1 MNSVEQTPTVRIRW
15 TADLADGVQDLAWSP
30 DGRWLAAAVV
40 SGPLVVIDGATGEI
54 HREWSGHDGGTLKL
68 AWSREGRWLASGGQ
82 DGHARVWDPASGE
95 ERVKLAGG
103 NDWVGGVSFS
113 PYADL
118 LITAAGKELRAWSH
132 DGRLLHA
139 TKPHASTITDLAW
152 HPHQPLLASSA
163 YGQVHLWDWQ
173 SPDAPAE
180 RTLPHPSSL
189 LGVRWSPNGRYLV
202 CGCQDNKLRGWTWPE
217 AQDFQMSGYL
227 TKVRVL
233 TWDPTSHWLA
243 AADREIVTLWDFAQG
258 PPMGKAPLDLEGAL
272 DVVRD
277 LAFHPD
283 RPWLAAGD
291 QSGGL
296 VVWTLRGREPQV
308 VWHGALRG
316 GFQRL
321 AWHPQDRWLAVGGE
335 DGAIAAFEFKR

>member
-1 MNSVEQTPTVRIRW
+1 MSSVDKTPAVRVRW
-15 TADLADGVQDLAWSP
+15 TANLADGVQDLAWSP
-30 DGRWLAAAVV
+30 DGCWLAAAAV
-40 SGPLVVIDGATGEI
+40 SGPLAVIDGATGEVA
-54 HREWSGHDGGTLKL
+54 REWSGHDGGTLGL
-68 AWSREGRWLASGGQ
+68 TWSREGRWLASGGQ
-82 DGHARVWDPASGE
+82 DGQARVWDPASGE

-103 NDWVGGVSFS
+103 SDWVGGVSFS
-113 PYADL
+113 PCADL
-118 LITAAGKELRAWSH
+118 LITAAGKELRAWSF
-132 DGRLLHA
+132 DGRLLHD

-152 HPHQPLLASSA
+152 HPRQPLLASSA
-163 YGQVHLWDWQ
+163 YGKIHLWDWQ
-173 SPDAPAE
+173 SPDIPVE
-180 RTLPHPSSL
+180 QTLPHLSSL
-189 LGVRWSPNGRYLV
+189 LVVRWSPNGRFLV

-233 TWDPTSHWLA
+233 TWDPTSRWLA
-243 AADREIVTLWDFAQG
+243 TADRESVTLWDFAQG
-258 PPMGKAPLDLEGAL
+258 PPMGQAPLDLEGAL

-277 LAFHPD
+277 LAFHPN

-296 VVWTLRGREPQV
+296 VVWALRGQEPRV

-321 AWHPQDRWLAVGGE
+321 AWHPQDRLLAVGGE
-335 DGAIAAFEFKR
+335 DGAIAAFEFAR